1 MMAQMTGKKQRQSIT
16 GTGEIGRFLYKISP
30 ELVIGNKKTLL
41 LSLLQ
46 FMGIA
51 VQ

>member
-1 MMAQMTGKKQRQSIT
+1 MTGEKQRQSIT
-16 GTGEIGRFLYKISP
+16 GTGEICRHLYKISP
-30 ELVIGNKKTLL
+30 EQVIGNKKMVL

-51 VQ
+51 IQ